1 MIGPLRY
8 LVHLARNV
16 AGRRRM
22 RADIDAEVDSHLA
35 LLIDEGVAAGMTPA
49 EARRAARLALGSAS
63 ALREGIDDAHAGAWV
78 DGLWRDLRHAARRLW
93 RTPGVT
99 AVALV
104 TLALGIGATAAIFQ
118 LLDAVLL
125 QSLSVD
131 RPAELVDIKLTNM
144 DGTRGS
150 HFMADRGLTFPIWRE
165 LRHHT
170 EPFDAV
176 FAWAAE
182 RHKLTAGGKDE
193 SARVLRLSGDA
204 FRALGIRPEVGRLFA
219 QPDDPI
225 DCGAGGV
232 VLSDGFWRSAFA
244 ADPAVVGQTLALSG
258 RTFSILGVAPA
269 SFTGL
274 QVGQTFDVALPL
286 CAEAYLRPGNA
297 VLSSGTVWW
306 LNVAGRLEPGW
317 SIARASAY
325 LGSIS
330 PALFEATLPPNY
342 PAVSVDPYLHFTLE
356 SVSLANGISSLRT
369 LYTPALTLLFGIA
382 GLVLLI
388 AAGNLANLLL
398 AQASAQEQELAVRLA
413 LGASRGQLVRQA
425 LVYSLL
431 LATLGAALG
440 LALAF
445 VLSRSLVSLIRM
457 DGAPIVLALGV
468 DWRLLAF
475 MSGVALVTCLLFG
488 LAPALRTSAADP
500 RRAFTPTRGMTAS
513 RGHLRLRRALV
524 VAQVACSLVLI
535 VGAALFIATFRN
547 LLTDDLGF
555 PRDHLLVVSV
565 DFGDQH
571 LDAGRLDDLKT
582 SWLERLRALPGVEHA
597 ALTSYVPVSGSSRS
611 NEVWMADASGTPG
624 VDASF
629 ASVGAGYFETV
640 GLPVLRGR
648 EFTTQDRAETDL
660 VAVVNETFV
669 HRAANGA
676 DPVGRQLRVEATPSD
691 PETIYTIVGVVK
703 DAKYSDIREP
713 VPPVVFIDAAQTSI
727 GPSRRAADPT
737 MTTLIRTSLPPE
749 RVMASVRE
757 AAREHS
763 PGMTSSVADYSRMLS
778 ESFLRAR
785 LMALVSA
792 FFGGLAALLA
802 AIGLYGVMAYAV
814 AQRRREIGLRLALGA
829 ARGDVLRM
837 VLGEG
842 AWLAGIGVIAGTM
855 LALAAA
861 RAARALLFGLTGSD
875 PAVYVLAALLL
886 GVVTLAASALPAW
899 RAARL
904 DPARA
909 LRTE

>member
-1 MIGPLRY
+1 MTGPVRY
-8 LVHLARNV
+8 LVHLVRNV
-16 AGRRRM
+16 VARGRV

-35 LLIDEGVAAGMTPA
+35 LLIDEGIAAGLTPA
-49 EARRAARLALGSAS
+49 EARRAARLTLGSVP
-63 ALREGIDDAHAGAWV
+63 ALRDGIDDAHAGAWLA
-78 DGLWRDLRHAARRLW
+78 GLWRDVRHAARRLR
-93 RTPGVT
+93 RTPGFT
-99 AVALV
+99 AIALV

-118 LLDAVLL
+118 LIDAVLL

-131 RPAELVDIKLTNM
+131 RPGELVDIKLTNM

-165 LRHHT
+165 LRHHA
-170 EPFDAV
+170 EPFDAI
-176 FAWAAE
+176 FAWASE
-182 RHKLTAGGKDE
+182 RHKLTRGGTAE

-204 FRALGIRPEVGRLFA
+204 FRALRIRPEVGRLFA
-219 QPDDPI
+219 DVDDPV
-225 DCGAGGV
+225 DCGAGGI
-232 VLSDGFWRSAFA
+232 VLSDAFWRSAFA
-244 ADPAVVGQTLALSG
+244 ADPAVVGRTLALSG
-258 RTFSILGVAPA
+258 RTFAILGVTPA

-286 CAEAYLRPGNA
+286 CAESYLRPGA
-297 VLSSGTVWW
+297 TLRASGTAWW
-306 LNVAGRLEPGW
+306 LNVAGRLTPAW

-342 PAVSVDPYLHFTLE
+342 PAVSVDWYMHATLE

-369 LYTPALTLLFGIA
+369 RYTPALLLLLAIA

-398 AQASAQEQELAVRLA
+398 AQASAREQDIAVRLA
-413 LGASRGQLVRQA
+413 LGASRGQRVRQA
-425 LVYSLL
+425 LVYSFL

-445 VLSRSLVSLIRM
+445 VLSRSLISLIRI
-457 DGAPIVLALGV
+457 DGAPVVLALGV

-475 MSGVALVTCLLFG
+475 MSLVAIVTCLLFG
-488 LAPALRTSAADP
+488 LAPALRTTAADP
-500 RRAFTPTRGMTAS
+500 RHAFTPTRGMTAS

-555 PRDHLLVVSV
+555 PRDHLLVASV

-571 LDAGRLDDLKT
+571 LDADRLDERKT
-582 SWLERLRALPGVEHA
+582 AWLERLRALPGVEHA
-597 ALTSYVPVSGSSRS
+597 ALTHYVPVSGSSRS
-611 NEVWMADASGTPG
+611 NAVWMADAAGTPG
-624 VDASF
+624 VGASF
-629 ASVGAGYFETV
+629 ASVGAGYFETI
-640 GLPVLRGR
+640 GLPVVRGR
-648 EFTTQDRAETDL
+648 EFMARDRGETTL

-669 HRAANGA
+669 RRAADGA
-676 DPVGRQLRVEATPSD
+676 DPVGRQLRVEATPSE
-691 PETIYTIVGVVK
+691 PETTYTIVGVVK
-703 DAKYSDIREP
+703 DAKYSDIHEP
-713 VPPVVFIDAAQTSI
+713 VPPVVFLDADQTPS
-727 GPSRRAADPT
+727 GPHPRVADPT
-737 MTTLIRTSLPPE
+737 MTTLVRSSLPPE
-749 RVMASVRE
+749 RVMASVWN
-757 AAREHS
+757 AARQHS
-763 PGMTSSVADYSRMLS
+763 PGMTVSLADYSRMLN

-829 ARGDVLRM
+829 AGGDVLRM

-842 AWLAGIGVIAGTM
+842 AWLAGIGVVVGTA

-861 RAARALLFGLTGSD
+861 RAARALLFGLTASD

-886 GVVTLAASALPAW
+886 GTVTIAASALPAW

-909 LRTE
+909 LRAE